1 MNDDNGHRVSP
12 DDYRHSAPWNASYSY
27 GEPDAH
33 SSSTAELS
41 LRRTTN
47 ELRVAHELRKRL
59 RMDKR
64 RQTPPRVFTSGAD
77 EIAPCDEVAARAPEI
92 AARAPEIAAR
102 VWVPEIAAA
111 QTSSGDSGQSSAVSM
126 LCAFAAGVLTTLAV
140 TTVVGPMLH
149 ERRAHGDAPTDSQ
162 REEHE
167 FHLMRS

>member
-77 EIAPCDEVAARAPEI
+77 EIAPCDDA
-92 AARAPEIAAR
+92 
-102 VWVPEIAAA
+102 
-111 QTSSGDSGQSSAVSM
+111 
-126 LCAFAAGVLTTLAV
+126 
-140 TTVVGPMLH
+140 VGPWWAQQNIIGRGNCKLLGH
-149 ERRAHGDAPTDSQ
+149 W
-162 REEHE
+162 
-167 FHLMRS
+167 LWMR